1 MTDKTT
7 AERWYML
14 NKDGMAMLC
23 ADKADAEQE
32 AIDAQAAWPGMGPHR
47 AVQLVEA
54 GASLPLPGAQDA
66 LEPLPAAVPVAQDE
80 WKVRDYLAAT
90 LKCWHRLTGEEAT
103 ELVAMTQRLAGLYA
117 APQPAL
123 SAGWVSVDERLP
135 EPNVEVL
142 CAGRGWGNSFVT
154 ACYYDDERREWYPIN
169 THWTDATGCAQY
181 PTHWMPMPV
190 EPSMDGESNG

>member
-14 NKDGMAMLC
+14 NKDGMATLC

-54 GASLPLPGAQDA
+54 GASLPLPGAQ
-66 LEPLPAAVPVAQDE
+66 EPVAPHGWLYDWTHSSATGRPDE
-80 WKVRDYLAAT
+80 TY
-90 LKCWHRLTGEEAT
+90 TGFTKDEQHARKHDNCT
-103 ELVAMTQRLAGLYA
+103 PVYT

-123 SAGWVSVDERLP
+123 SAGWVSVDECLP

-169 THWTDATGCAQY
+169 THWTDPTGCAQY
-181 PTHWMPMPV
+181 PTHWMPMPFA
-190 EPSMDGESNG
+190 PSMDGEGK